1 MARVTVEDCIEKI
14 PNRFELVMSAAQ
26 RVRDIAA
33 GSPITVERD
42 RDKNAVVA
50 LREIADSTI
59 NTEDLTEGLIKRNQR
74 LFATVD
80 ETEEKI
86 DVIEGEE
93 AWANMAR
100 EALESG
106 SEGAGDMDFAS
117 DDDEGDDA
125 GSTVGASTDADESG
139 SETVSDDNL

>member
-14 PNRFELVMSAAQ
+14 PNRFELVMTAAQ

-33 GSPITVERD
+33 GATITVERD
-42 RDKNAVVA
+42 RDKNPVVA

-59 NTEDLTEGLIKRNQR
+59 NTDELKESLIKRNQR
-74 LFATVD
+74 LFATAE
-80 ETEEKI
+80 ETEEQI

-100 EALESG
+100 EALETDN
-106 SEGAGDMDFAS
+106 EAGMDFNAE
-117 DDDEGDDA
+117 DEDEEAAVTNDA
-125 GSTVGASTDADESG
+125 TIDETDESG
-139 SETVSDDNL
+139 EENF